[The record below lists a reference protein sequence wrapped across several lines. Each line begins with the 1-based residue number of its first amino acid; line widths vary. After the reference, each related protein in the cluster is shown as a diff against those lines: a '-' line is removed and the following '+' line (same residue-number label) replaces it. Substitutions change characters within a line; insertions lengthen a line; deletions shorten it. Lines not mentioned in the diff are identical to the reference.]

1 MEIVSKEQVIEFFD
15 GLAEKWDDFA
25 SNDESVTR
33 DIIGNLGQLE
43 GKKVLDIACGTGF
56 MIPYYLEAGAKKVTG
71 VDISAQMLEK
81 ARRKFRNHS
90 EVDFINGDAEQFEF
104 DEKYDVCVIYNAFPH
119 FPSPETLMHN
129 LSTALVDNG
138 SICIAHG
145 ASREVI
151 DGCHADGACHVSRG
165 LPSDQE
171 FLELLE
177 KEFVIKTFISDE
189 RMIEL
194 IGIKK

>member
-1 MEIVSKEQVIEFFD
+1 MDIVSKEQVIEFFD
-15 GLAEKWDDFA
+15 GRAEKWDEF
-25 SNDESVTR
+25 SNNDESVTR

-43 GKKVLDIACGTGF
+43 GKKVLDIACGTGY

-71 VDISAQMLEK
+71 VDISSQMLEK
-81 ARRKFRNHS
+81 AGQKFRGHS
-90 EVDFINGDAEQFEF
+90 KVDFVNGDAEKFEF
-104 DEKYDVCVIYNAFPH
+104 DEKYDICVIYNAFPH
-119 FPSPETLMHN
+119 FPSPAALLHN
-129 LSTALVDNG
+129 LSTALADNG

-145 ASREVI
+145 ACRAVI
-151 DGCHADGACHVSRG
+151 DGCHADGASHVSRG

-171 FLELLE
+171 FQELLD
-177 KEFVIKTFISDE
+177 KEFNIKTFISDD

>member
-1 MEIVSKEQVIEFFD
+1 MRIYADSFLASSDVI
-15 GLAEKWDDFA
+15 
-25 SNDESVTR
+25 
-33 DIIGNLGQLE
+33 
-43 GKKVLDIACGTGF
+43 TG
-56 MIPYYLEAGAKKVTG
+56 M
-71 VDISAQMLEK
+71 
-81 ARRKFRNHS
+81 
-90 EVDFINGDAEQFEF
+90 
-104 DEKYDVCVIYNAFPH
+104 
-119 FPSPETLMHN
+119 N
-129 LSTALVDNG
+129 LSMALVDNG

-177 KEFVIKTFISDE
+177 KDFVIKTFISDE

>member
-1 MEIVSKEQVIEFFD
+1 MDIVSKEQVIEFFD
-15 GLAEKWDDFA
+15 VRAEKWDDFA
-25 SNDESVTR
+25 KNDESVTH

-43 GKKVLDIACGTGF
+43 GKKVLDIGCGTGY

-71 VDISAQMLEK
+71 VDISAEMLGK
-81 ARRKFRNHS
+81 AGQKFKDHS
-90 EVDFINGDAEQFEF
+90 KVDFVNGDAEQLKF
-104 DEKYDVCVIYNAFPH
+104 DEKYDICVIYNAFPH
-119 FPSPETLMHN
+119 FPSPEALLHN
-129 LSTALVDNG
+129 LWAALTDNG

-145 ASREVI
+145 ASRAVI
-151 DGCHADGACHVSRG
+151 DGCHAHGACHVSRG

-171 FLELLE
+171 FHELLE
-177 KEFVIKTFISDE
+177 KEFDIKTFISDE